1 MQDRAEQ
8 GMGLN
13 YRRRVVYRALRAC
26 FADESRARRHFTL
39 WNREFATQPHV
50 ALSRFVSAVAREDM
64 LDNTARGRLQ
74 RALYEGLSLRYEQL
88 AWVPDDWMPAANHTG
103 EFPAVCDGVA
113 DARGS
118 APPAARADAQSEMRG
133 EVRGEARTAMRA
145 EAGVAAPHAPA
156 SGASAPP
163 PPGMPATAA
172 QTGAPAIERADR
184 VLFHALARPL
194 TAAVL
199 AETDP
204 HPGLLTVALAD
215 LAHALDVHEGPAHAR
230 LAAWADAR
238 FIDRD
243 LPVMPDLDGYRT
255 LLTLLRRLL
264 ADLGGDA
271 VADHLLAAALVEAAA
286 LPQARLCPPLLLI

>member
-1 MQDRAEQ
+1 MQGRAEQ

-26 FADESRARRHFTL
+26 FADESRARGHFTL
-39 WNREFATQPHV
+39 WNREFAAQPHV

-64 LDNTARGRLQ
+64 LDTTARGRLQ

-103 EFPAVCDGVA
+103 EFPAAGDAAADAGGDARAEARPELRA
-113 DARGS
+113 DARAAAPS
-118 APPAARADAQSEMRG
+118 ASAAEPAAQSPG
-133 EVRGEARTAMRA
+133 TPA
-145 EAGVAAPHAPA
+145 VAAQ
-156 SGASAPP
+156 
-163 PPGMPATAA
+163 AA
-172 QTGAPAIERADR
+172 ALPIERADR
-184 VLFHALARPL
+184 VLFRALARPL

-204 HPGLLTVALAD
+204 HPGLLPVALAD
-215 LAHALDVHEGPAHAR
+215 LARAVDVREGQAHAR

-238 FIDRD
+238 FLDRD
-243 LPVMPDLDGYRT
+243 LPVMADLDGYRT
-255 LLTLLRRLL
+255 LLTLLRRLV

-271 VADHLLAAALVEAAA
+271 AADRLLAAALVEASA
-286 LPQARLCPPLLLI
+286 LPQARLCPQLLLI

>member
-1 MQDRAEQ
+1 MQGRAEQ

-26 FADESRARRHFTL
+26 FADESRARRHFML
-39 WNREFATQPHV
+39 WNREFAGQPHA

-103 EFPAVCDGVA
+103 EFPAVHDAAVEAPRDARPAVRSAA
-113 DARGS
+113 DADVRTDVAGT
-118 APPAARADAQSEMRG
+118 AVRAAARP
-133 EVRGEARTAMRA
+133 
-145 EAGVAAPHAPA
+145 VAAHAPA
-156 SGASAPP
+156 
-163 PPGMPATAA
+163 ATAA
-172 QTGAPAIERADR
+172 TAPSIERADR

-194 TAAVL
+194 AAAVL

-204 HPGLLTVALAD
+204 HSGLLPVALAD
-215 LAHALDVHEGPAHAR
+215 LARALDVHEGPAHAR
-230 LAAWADAR
+230 LAAWAETR
-238 FIDRD
+238 FADRD
-243 LPVMPDLDGYRT
+243 VPVMADLDGYRAM
-255 LLTLLRRLL
+255 LTLLRRLL

-271 VADHLLAAALVEAAA
+271 IADRLLAAALVEAGA